1 MSEKTNIGKKDTRQV
16 DRLITKSVQEGRE
29 RFGGKEAEA
38 RYSPKVQRL
47 KPGRKGKAK

>member
-16 DRLITKSVQEGRE
+16 DRLLTKSVQEGRE

-38 RYSPKVQRL
+38 RLSPRVQKL
-47 KPGRKGKAK
+47 KPKRQR

>member
-16 DRLITKSVQEGRE
+16 DRLLTKAVQEGRD

-38 RYSPKVQRL
+38 RLSPKTQKL
-47 KPGRKGKAK
+47 KTRKRSG